1 MNRGQYLPGDS
12 PMHCM
17 DARAKLLSFLLLIVA
32 IILCDSVPTYVVCI
46 LTCAIA
52 GILTRLHPKILL
64 ESVLRI
70 GWFFLL
76 IFVLNALFFDVK
88 DAFWRW
94 GPVSLSLGGIWQG
107 LNVVLRIALIL
118 TLSTGLTRTTPPMA
132 LISAIESLISPLRFL
147 GVPVENV
154 AVILSAA
161 IQFIPTISE
170 EVETIRKAQI
180 ARGARFESKKLTQ
193 RAAAM
198 LPLLVPVFLSSFQR
212 ADELATA
219 MEARGYR
226 GAKHRTKRT
235 KLPIPMR
242 GWLTMIA
249 CSLVLALT
257 VFLHIIF

>member
-1 MNRGQYLPGDS
+1 MNRGQYLPGNS
-12 PMHCM
+12 PMHRM
-17 DARAKLLSFLLLIVA
+17 DARVKLLSFLLLTVA
-32 IILCDSVPTYVVCI
+32 IVLCDNVPTYALC
-46 LTCAIA
+46 TAACAAA
-52 GILTRLHPKILL
+52 GILTKLPPKVLF

-76 IFVLNALFFDVK
+76 IFVLNALFFDTK

-94 GPVSLSLGGIWQG
+94 GPVCLSLGGIYQG
-107 LNVVLRIALIL
+107 INVVLRIVLIL

-132 LISAIESLISPLRFL
+132 LISAIECLLSPLRFL
-147 GVPVENV
+147 GIRVENV

-226 GAKHRTKRT
+226 GAKHRTKRAR
-235 KLPIPMR
+235 LPIPLS
-242 GWLTMIA
+242 GWLTVTV
-249 CSLVLALT
+249 CSLTLALT
-257 VFLHIIF
+257 VFLHIYF